1 MGMPQLRKPG
11 SEPYVCGEKDL
22 RVYRNTVLESRQDSG
37 NKGQSTAFVE
47 FVPLLFSGERGDG

>member
-1 MGMPQLRKPG
+1 MGVPELWEPR
-11 SEPYVCGEKDL
+11 SESHVCGEKDL

-47 FVPLLFSGERGDG
+47 FVPPLFSGERGDG